1 MRKKNGAGGINLLTS
16 DYTTKLQS
24 PRQYSTGTKAEIQTK
39 TEQDRTPRDKSHTH
53 CQLIF
58 DKVGKNMQW
67 RKDSLLSK
75 WCSESWTTAYKSIK
89 LECTLTSY
97 IKIKSKWLKD
107 LNIKQDTIKFLRE
120 HTQSILCHKLYQYFL
135 RAVFQ
140 NNRNISKNEKMGQN
154 QAYKLLYSKGNHK

>member
-1 MRKKNGAGGINLLTS
+1 MLYILSHWHNPP
-16 DYTTKLQS
+16 KLQTILQS
-24 PRQYSTGTKAEIQTK
+24 YTNQNRMILAHKQTYGPM
-39 TEQDRTPRDKSHTH
+39 EWNREPWDKSHTH

-58 DKVGKNMQW
+58 DKVGKNMQC
-67 RKDSLLSK
+67 RKDSLLTK

-89 LECTLTSY
+89 LVCTLTSY

-120 HTQSILCHKLYQYFL
+120 HMQSILCHKLYQYFL

-140 NNRNISKNEKMGQN
+140 DNRNISKNEKMGQN